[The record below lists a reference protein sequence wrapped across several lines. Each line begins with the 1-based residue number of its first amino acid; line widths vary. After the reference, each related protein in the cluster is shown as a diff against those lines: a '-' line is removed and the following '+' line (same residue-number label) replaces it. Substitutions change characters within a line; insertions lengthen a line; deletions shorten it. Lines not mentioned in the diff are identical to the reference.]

1 MIHRLQTD
9 SIEALI
15 AAQTLTWVG
24 KDFDQECETEFI
36 LYSDLD
42 SPALRDTYRRR
53 LHHAQVNGE
62 PPHLRW
68 IQRIRKLDSLQ
79 KSLALRH
86 IAHGNDMEA
95 ALTFAEGP

>member
-1 MIHRLQTD
+1 MIHRLPID
-9 SIEALI
+9 SIEALV
-15 AAQTLTWVG
+15 AAQTLTWMG
-24 KDFDQECETEFI
+24 KDFDPEQGTELI
-36 LYSDLD
+36 LYSDMD
-42 SPALRDTYRRR
+42 SNALRDTYRRR
-53 LHHAQVNGE
+53 LHEIQVNGE